1 MKPTGLVITAL
12 SILCC
17 QVGGASA
24 DDASPPKATAT
35 RPAKEHT
42 EQISTPNVAPPATRT
57 QTTGSDNQDPTTK
70 QMNQEGQ
77 KKLETEGK

>member
-1 MKPTGLVITAL
+1 MKPIRLVIIAL
-12 SILCC
+12 STLCF
-17 QVGGASA
+17 QIGVASA
-24 DDASPPKATAT
+24 DDASPPKTTAT

-42 EQISTPNVAPPATRT
+42 EETSTPNVAPPATRT